1 MQRIGLNLSLMDKT
15 KSKIMKTLLLSC
27 FLGFQAIACFA
38 QDDENKT
45 PYLTKSLASDA
56 ISSVVVNTSAGGITV
71 SGASGQQPRIE
82 VYIRGNNNHELSKEE
97 IKKRLDEDYDLN
109 ISVSGHEL
117 HAVAKNKHNFSNWRN
132 QISISFKI
140 YVPEHVAT
148 DLKTSGGGI
157 TLDHLKGNENFTT
170 SGGGLQIDHLVGLVH
185 GRTSGGG
192 INVTNSSE
200 DLDLQTSGGGI
211 TAENCSGKIRL
222 NTSGGGLRLENLKGD
237 ITAHTSGGGIEG
249 NNIEGELIASTSGGG
264 ISFKR
269 INGSLDAT
277 TSAGSLY
284 AQIEHVSKYLK
295 LSSSAGNV
303 DIELPA
309 KQGFD
314 LNLRGDR
321 VNQHQFSGF
330 NGEWKDNYVRGTVNG
345 GGASVDA
352 SASSGSVN
360 IRFN

>member
-1 MQRIGLNLSLMDKT
+1 
-15 KSKIMKTLLLSC
+15 MKTLLLSC
-27 FLGFQAIACFA
+27 FLGLQAIACFA

-45 PYLTKSLASDA
+45 PYLTKSLASDV

-97 IKKRLDEDYDLN
+97 IKKRLDEDYNLD
-109 ISVSGHEL
+109 ISVTGHEL
-117 HAVAKNKHNFSNWRN
+117 HATAKNKHNFSNGRN

-140 YVPEHVAT
+140 YVPEQVTT

-157 TLDHLKGNENFTT
+157 TLDHLKGNENFST
-170 SGGGLQIDHLVGLVH
+170 SGGGLQIDHLVGIIH

-192 INVTNSSE
+192 INVTNSNE
-200 DLDLQTSGGGI
+200 DIDLETSGGGI
-211 TAENCSGKIRL
+211 TAANCSGKIRL
-222 NTSGGGLRLENLKGD
+222 NTSGGGIHLDNLKGD

-249 NNIEGELIASTSGGG
+249 NSIEGELVASTSGGG
-264 ISFKR
+264 ISLKK

-284 AQIEHVSKYLK
+284 AQMEHVGKYLR
-295 LSSSAGNV
+295 LNSSAGDV

-321 VNQHQFSGF
+321 VNQHQFNGF
-330 NGEWKDNYVRGTVNG
+330 HGEWNDNHVKGTVNG
-345 GGASVDA
+345 GGVPVDA

-360 IRFN
+360 VKFN